1 MASMGDSSPVP
12 SRSDDLEKALIAL
25 GEAIREARREAVLT
39 QEELALRADIHE
51 AYVSFLESGRR
62 NPTWGVVRRISSALG
77 VPLSELARRAE
88 EFERGE
94 RQ

>member
-1 MASMGDSSPVP
+1 VP

-25 GEAIREARREAVLT
+25 GEAIREARMEAVLT
-39 QEELALRADIHE
+39 QEELALRAGIHE

-62 NPTWGVVRRISSALG
+62 NPTWRTVRRISDGLG
-77 VPLSELARRAE
+77 LPLSELARRAE